1 MMNDPVRKQ
10 TFKGVGL
17 SLLSGFSFTISMIV
31 LKFAFEDGVD
41 LNSSNSIRYVTSALA
56 LIIYQKFR
64 GKNIGLSP
72 RERNIS
78 LMLGIPIFMMGM
90 GYLGAAQYIP
100 LSLAV
105 LIFYTCPFFVAII
118 SIFTEKEPITLIR
131 LTALTLGFV
140 GLVLALKVDSGTDLK
155 IEGIIFAFIAAIGF
169 ASFAS
174 LSSLMLRSSDRQSVL
189 LHSLASGA
197 VLFVLFFLFNNGIEL
212 KGTWTGWSKVA
223 GAGLLIAL
231 AYITLFAG
239 IKIIGPV
246 KTTMILNVEPILT
259 IVLAAILFGER
270 FSTIQVSGAVL
281 VIAGIILINWVPKSR

>member
-1 MMNDPVRKQ
+1 MIDPIQKQ
-10 TFKGVGL
+10 TFKGIGL
-17 SLLSGFSFTISMIV
+17 SLLSGFSFTVSMIV

-41 LNSSNSIRYVTSALA
+41 LNTSNSIRYVTAA
-56 LIIYQKFR
+56 VILILYQKAR
-64 GKNIGLSP
+64 GKNIGLNP

-78 LMLGIPIFMMGM
+78 FMLGIPIFMMGI
-90 GYLGAAQYIP
+90 GYLGAVQYIP

-118 SIFTEKEPITLIR
+118 SKFTEKEPITILR
-131 LTALTLGFV
+131 LTALTLGFI
-140 GLVLALKVDSGTDLK
+140 GLILALKVESAADLK
-155 IEGIIFAFIAAIGF
+155 IQGILFAFTAAIGF
-169 ASFAS
+169 ASFATI
-174 LSSLMLRSSDRQSVL
+174 SSVMLRNSNRQSVL
-189 LHSLASGA
+189 LHGMASGA

-231 AYITLFAG
+231 AYIALFAG